1 MASANSLV
9 AGLLQPN
16 DALTTIHVSSGE
28 GAHYHQTQDIS
39 AAAQTGKAGT
49 TQGEEQAMW
58 DSAPALALP
67 LLGGVVGIGLGY
79 AARAGRFCTLGALE
93 RYWYGGDATG
103 LRTWLL
109 AVATAIAA
117 TQALVLGGVID
128 LSASF
133 YLTPNFSLLGAV
145 AGGLAFGV
153 GMALVG
159 TCGFGALIRLGG
171 GSLRGLVVILVL
183 AVFALAAQ
191 RGSIGLARMYFI
203 EPLALDLAPAADQS
217 LGSILET
224 ITGFDH
230 RITLALAL
238 PAGILAWV
246 FSERRYRLK
255 GGQIAAGFSIGF
267 LVAAGWL
274 VTGLARQLSMDL
286 EPVQLES
293 ASFVAPYADTLT
305 SLTSITGAPPD
316 YGVGLV
322 LGVLIGAALAARRR
336 GELRWEACDDA
347 RELKRHMAGAA
358 LMGVGGIFAMGCTI
372 GQGVSAA
379 STLAISAPIVMLSIV
394 AGARVGLAWLVEGS
408 IRHVFTISYRAPAE

>member
-1 MASANSLV
+1 
-9 AGLLQPN
+9 
-16 DALTTIHVSSGE
+16 
-28 GAHYHQTQDIS
+28 
-39 AAAQTGKAGT
+39 
-49 TQGEEQAMW
+49 MW
-58 DSAPALALP
+58 DSAPVFALP
-67 LLGGVVGIGLGY
+67 LLGCLVGIGLGY

-93 RYWYGGDATG
+93 RFWYGGDATG

-109 AVATAIAA
+109 AAATAIAA
-117 TQALVLGGVID
+117 TQALVLGGVLD

-145 AGGLAFGV
+145 AGGLAFGL

-171 GSLRGLVVILVL
+171 GSLRSLVVILVL

-191 RGSIGLARMYFI
+191 RGLIGQARIHLI
-203 EPLALDLAPAADQS
+203 EPLALDLTPAPDQS
-217 LGSILET
+217 LGSILEAT
-224 ITGFDH
+224 TGFDL
-230 RITLALAL
+230 RIAVAALL
-238 PAGILAWV
+238 PAGLLTWI
-246 FSERRYRLK
+246 FSDRRYLRK
-255 GGQIAAGFSIGF
+255 PGQIAVGVSIGL

-274 VTGLARQLSMDL
+274 VTGTLRELSMEL

-293 ASFVAPYADTLT
+293 ASFVAPFADTLM
-305 SLTSITGAPPD
+305 SLATMTGAAPD

-322 LGVLIGAALAARRR
+322 FGVLIGAALAARRR

-358 LMGVGGIFAMGCTI
+358 LMGAGGIFAMGCTI
-372 GQGVSAA
+372 GQGISAA

-394 AGARVGLAWLVEGS
+394 AGARLGLAWLMEGS
-408 IRHVFTISYRAPAE
+408 VRHILPGGYRAPAE